1 MSPGTRGLA
10 TAGLLAVAAWPGLAG
25 AQTAS
30 SSSATSAS
38 TATTGQATT
47 DAARF
52 LASCHQS
59 LDSGRLDPAC
69 QGATYRGDLERLR
82 VEALRTRNP
91 SLITLVGDAYS
102 SALAPVSDSG
112 EAYQWYLMAAVRGD
126 PRAMERLA
134 DMYRNGRGV
143 PRDRVK
149 AFGYARATARLAVP
163 GSAAANQAERALAEL
178 SQEMSAQEIALAE
191 RFANQM
197 QATASRTPGLGP
209 VQDAARDAAGPA
221 AASAG
226 PGTAPRDRAAPD
238 AAWTGPLMSPVPRGA
253 STGNALPGVGNLRA
267 EPPAPAMPGAA
278 AEPSAAIGNAGG
290 TLPGVAQIPAVAP
303 QAAASA
309 PSAEPAPA
317 TPAAPAQD
325 GSAPKP

>member
-10 TAGLLAVAAWPGLAG
+10 TAGLLALAAWPGLAG

-30 SSSATSAS
+30 SSAASAS
-38 TATTGQATT
+38 TATTAQATT

-59 LDSGRLDPAC
+59 LNSGRLDPAC

-82 VEALRTRNP
+82 VEALRTQNP

-197 QATASRTPGLGP
+197 QANASRTPGLGP

-221 AASAG
+221 AAG
-226 PGTAPRDRAAPD
+226 
-238 AAWTGPLMSPVPRGA
+238 
-253 STGNALPGVGNLRA
+253 
-267 EPPAPAMPGAA
+267 
-278 AEPSAAIGNAGG
+278 
-290 TLPGVAQIPAVAP
+290 
-303 QAAASA
+303 
-309 PSAEPAPA
+309 
-317 TPAAPAQD
+317 
-325 GSAPKP
+325 

>member
-10 TAGLLAVAAWPGLAG
+10 AAGLLALAAWPGLAG

-30 SSSATSAS
+30 SSAASAS
-38 TATTGQATT
+38 TATTAQATT

-52 LASCHQS
+52 LASCYQS
-59 LDSGRLDPAC
+59 LNSGRLDPAC

-82 VEALRTRNP
+82 VEALRTQNP

-143 PRDRVK
+143 PRGRVK

-197 QATASRTPGLGP
+197 QANASRTPGLGP

-221 AASAG
+221 AAG
-226 PGTAPRDRAAPD
+226 PASRDRAAPD

-253 STGNALPGVGNLRA
+253 STSNALPGVGNLRA

-309 PSAEPAPA
+309 PSAEMAPA
-317 TPAAPAQD
+317 APPAPAQD
-325 GSAPKP
+325 GGASKP

>member
-10 TAGLLAVAAWPGLAG
+10 AAGLLALAAWPGLAG

-30 SSSATSAS
+30 SSATSAS
-38 TATTGQATT
+38 TATTAQATT

-59 LDSGRLDPAC
+59 LNSGRLDPAC

-82 VEALRTRNP
+82 VEALRTQNP

-197 QATASRTPGLGP
+197 QANASRTPGLGP

-221 AASAG
+221 APSAG

-253 STGNALPGVGNLRA
+253 STSNALPGVGNLRA
-267 EPPAPAMPGAA
+267 EPPAPAMPGTA

-309 PSAEPAPA
+309 PSAEMAPA
-317 TPAAPAQD
+317 APAAPAQD
-325 GSAPKP
+325 GGASKP

>member
-10 TAGLLAVAAWPGLAG
+10 AAGLLALAAWPGLAG

-30 SSSATSAS
+30 SSATSAS
-38 TATTGQATT
+38 TATTAQATT

-59 LDSGRLDPAC
+59 LNSGRLDPAC

-82 VEALRTRNP
+82 VEALRTQNP

-143 PRDRVK
+143 PRGRRSRRRRHGPGDR
-149 AFGYARATARLAVP
+149 
-163 GSAAANQAERALAEL
+163 
-178 SQEMSAQEIALAE
+178 
-191 RFANQM
+191 
-197 QATASRTPGLGP
+197 
-209 VQDAARDAAGPA
+209 GPA
-221 AASAG
+221 AG
-226 PGTAPRDRAAPD
+226 
-238 AAWTGPLMSPVPRGA
+238 
-253 STGNALPGVGNLRA
+253 
-267 EPPAPAMPGAA
+267 APAR
-278 AEPSAAIGNAGG
+278 
-290 TLPGVAQIPAVAP
+290 
-303 QAAASA
+303 
-309 PSAEPAPA
+309 
-317 TPAAPAQD
+317 
-325 GSAPKP
+325 